1 MYLDTIQKAFTTFY
15 SGIRRKPFST
25 HVRDIWCTLFVT
37 NLMARWRESATD
49 IIGPVRPKLWTV
61 NKMNAAKEQKEF
73 KYNNGKYDDI
83 FDPGMCQTDLGRD
96 EWQIAFVD
104 KLNTTVG
111 AAKVTVNYIEY
122 PSWDDH
128 DKLVFL
134 DDDKM
139 RHYQM
144 LLTGE
149 NFKCDNKLVDQMLK
163 SACEKK
169 NRKN

>member
-1 MYLDTIQKAFTTFY
+1 
-15 SGIRRKPFST
+15 
-25 HVRDIWCTLFVT
+25 
-37 NLMARWRESATD
+37 MARWRESATD